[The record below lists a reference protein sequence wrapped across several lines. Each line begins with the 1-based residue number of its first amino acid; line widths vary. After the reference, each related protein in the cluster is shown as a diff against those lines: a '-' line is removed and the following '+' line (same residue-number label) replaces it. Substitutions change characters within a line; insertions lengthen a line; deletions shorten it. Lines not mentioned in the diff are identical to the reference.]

1 MLKKRQL
8 FLLFTLLTL
17 SVTLLHAA
25 PLKTLSL
32 DFTRELTENGKIDKT
47 EGILHYDAKNA
58 KVVIEV
64 TKPLKQIMVAK
75 ENILQIY
82 YPIEKQAFRF
92 ISKGPVPLP
101 LVESIIQTTQAEF
114 GLTALGY
121 TLDKHEI
128 VDKVLYTYWN
138 PHEKVK
144 EHLGIAILGMRDD
157 KLISAEVKNPK
168 GQLIARTLYQNHH
181 KTGTNFI
188 PMKVTATVYD
198 EKSNMIRFEKITYRK
213 PQVNSKTQNPMLNFT
228 IPMSVEV
235 KEIKW

>member
-8 FLLFTLLTL
+8 FPLFTLLVI
-17 SVTLLHAA
+17 SVQLLHAA

-32 DFTRELTENGKIDKT
+32 DFTRELSENGKTEKT
-47 EGILHYDAKNA
+47 EGILHYDVKNV

-64 TKPLKQIMVAK
+64 TKPLKQIMISK
-75 ENILQIY
+75 ENKLEIY
-82 YPIEKQAFRF
+82 YPVEKQAFRF
-92 ISKGPVPLP
+92 ISKGAVPLP

-128 VDKVLYTYWN
+128 IDKVLYTYWN

-144 EHLGIAILGMRDD
+144 EHFGIAILGMRDD

-168 GQLIARTLYQNHH
+168 GHIIARTLYQNHY

-188 PMKVTATVYD
+188 PMKVLATIYD
-198 EKSNMIRFEKITYRK
+198 EKSKVLRYEKITYSDPR
-213 PQVNSKTQNPMLNFT
+213 VNVKTQNPMLNFN
-228 IPMSVEV
+228 IPKSIEV

>member
-1 MLKKRQL
+1 MCKIYS
-8 FLLFTLLTL
+8 FFISIILLFSL
-17 SVTLLHAA
+17 VCPVYAA
-25 PLKTLSL
+25 PLQTLSIE
-32 DFTRELTENGKIDKT
+32 FTREIVENKKSDKT

-64 TKPLKQIMVAK
+64 TKPLKQVMVAK

-82 YPIEKQAFRF
+82 YPVEKQAFRF

-114 GLTALGY
+114 GLTTLGY

-128 VDKVLYTYWN
+128 VDKVLYTYWK

-168 GQLIARTLYQNHH
+168 GQLIARTFYQNHH

-188 PMKVTATVYD
+188 PMKVTATVYN
-198 EKSNMIRFEKITYRK
+198 EEANVIRFEKITYRK
-213 PQVNSKTQNPMLNFT
+213 PKVNLKMENPMLNFT
-228 IPMSVEV
+228 IPTSVEV